1 MLYICAK
8 NVSLGS
14 KFYNNASMEIKECII
29 EKEGLNATRTIK
41 TGYFVTL
48 RYIPTFDYKVISVV
62 RRAEDS

>member
-1 MLYICAK
+1 
-8 NVSLGS
+8 
-14 KFYNNASMEIKECII
+14 MEIKECII